1 VICKLQKEDKKD
13 SNNNNSIHTS
23 STAASIAPE
32 KRSRMRNEGRR
43 KFRIDTTDVAN
54 VVLFLAV
61 FVGLWQLVTLLEIWP
76 RALLPPPVEVASS
89 IVELIENN
97 SLIIGIGTTLWRL
110 IAGFAISMTIG
121 GVVGLAMVK
130 FQGFGKT
137 MSSFAVGL
145 LTYPSIAWVPFSI
158 LLIGFND
165 FGILF
170 VVIMAS
176 VFSVM
181 ISTYG
186 AMRNIPP
193 IYIRA
198 SKNMGAHGFA
208 LFRHVMIPAATPSLI
223 VGVRQAWSFA
233 WHALIGAEMLIT
245 TLAGLGYILAVGREF
260 NDMSQIIAIMITIFA
275 IGLLFDKAVFLRLEE
290 KVRSRWGL
298 NQQSG

>member
-1 VICKLQKEDKKD
+1 MICRLLRENDND
-13 SNNNNSIHTS
+13 NSVAIS
-23 STAASIAPE
+23 STTSLAAE
-32 KRSRMRNEGRR
+32 KGSTLRNDNSKKHR
-43 KFRIDTTDVAN
+43 FDITDVAN
-54 VVLFLAV
+54 VALFLAV

-76 RALLPPPVEVASS
+76 KTLLPPPAQVAIS
-89 IVELIENN
+89 ISELITSN
-97 SLIIGIGTTLWRL
+97 SLVIGIATTLWRL
-110 IAGFAISMTIG
+110 VAGFAISIAVG

-145 LTYPSIAWVPFSI
+145 LTFPSIAWIPFAI

-170 VVIMAS
+170 VVVMAS

-186 AMRNIPP
+186 AIRNVPP

-223 VGVRQAWSFA
+223 GGMRQAWSFA

-245 TLAGLGYILAVGREF
+245 TLSGLGYILAVGREF
-260 NDMSQIIAIMITIFA
+260 NDMSQIIAVMITIFA
-275 IGLLFDKAVFLRLEE
+275 IGLLFDRAIFLRLEE

-298 NQQSG
+298 NQHVE

>member
-1 VICKLQKEDKKD
+1 LLKEND
-13 SNNNNSIHTS
+13 NENSAVTS
-23 STAASIAPE
+23 STSKLDTE
-32 KRSRMRNEGRR
+32 KRNSLMKENS
-43 KFRIDTTDVAN
+43 KKHHFDITDVAN
-54 VVLFLAV
+54 VALFLAV
-61 FVGLWQLVTLLEIWP
+61 FVGLWQLVTILELWP
-76 RALLPPPVEVASS
+76 KTLLPSPAQVAISFS
-89 IVELIENN
+89 ELIANN
-97 SLIIGIGTTLWRL
+97 SLIIGIATTLWRL
-110 IAGFAISMTIG
+110 AAGFALSIAIG
-121 GVVGLAMVK
+121 GIVGLAMVK

-145 LTYPSIAWVPFSI
+145 LTFPSIAWIPFSI
-158 LLIGFND
+158 LLIGFNN

-170 VVIMAS
+170 VVVMAS

-186 AMRNIPP
+186 AIRNVPP

-223 VGVRQAWSFA
+223 GGIRQAWSFA

-245 TLAGLGYILAVGREF
+245 TLSGLGYILAVGREF
-260 NDMSQIIAIMITIFA
+260 NDMSQIIAVMITIFA
-275 IGLLFDKAVFLRLEE
+275 IGLLFDRIIFLRLEE

-298 NQQSG
+298 NQHTE

>member
-1 VICKLQKEDKKD
+1 MICRLLKENDD
-13 SNNNNSIHTS
+13 DALSIGGAFEAEGKS
-23 STAASIAPE
+23 GWRIG
-32 KRSRMRNEGRR
+32 GRR
-43 KFRIDTTDVAN
+43 IHKMDTTDVAN

-61 FVGLWQLVTLLEIWP
+61 FIGLWQLVTVLELWP
-76 RALLPPPVEVASS
+76 KTLFPSPTQVAIS
-89 IVELIENN
+89 ISELIANN
-97 SLIIGIGTTLWRL
+97 SLVIGIATTLWRL
-110 IAGFAISMTIG
+110 VAGFAISIAVG
-121 GVVGLAMVK
+121 GMVGLAMVK

-145 LTYPSIAWVPFSI
+145 LTFPSIAWVPFSI

-181 ISTYG
+181 ISTYS
-186 AMRNIPP
+186 AVRNVPP

-223 VGVRQAWSFA
+223 MGIRQAWSFA

-245 TLAGLGYILAVGREF
+245 TLYGLGHVLAIGREF
-260 NDMSQIIAIMITIFA
+260 NDMSQIIAVMITIFA
-275 IGLLFDKAVFLRLEE
+275 IGLLFDRIIFLRLEE

-298 NQQSG
+298 NQHAE

>member
-1 VICKLQKEDKKD
+1 LLKED
-13 SNNNNSIHTS
+13 NNDNENATT
-23 STAASIAPE
+23 STAAGIVAGKSSGRSGAS
-32 KRSRMRNEGRR
+32 KRYRLD
-43 KFRIDTTDVAN
+43 ITDVAN

-61 FVGLWQLVTLLEIWP
+61 FVGLWQLVTVLELWP
-76 RALLPPPVEVASS
+76 KTLLPSPTQVAIS
-89 IVELIENN
+89 IGELIANN
-97 SLIIGIGTTLWRL
+97 SLAIGIGTTLWRL
-110 IAGFAISMTIG
+110 TAGFAISIAMG
-121 GVVGLAMVK
+121 GIVGLAMVK

-145 LTYPSIAWVPFSI
+145 LTFPSIAWVPFSI

-181 ISTYG
+181 ISTYS
-186 AMRNIPP
+186 AVRNVPP

-223 VGVRQAWSFA
+223 MGIRQAWSFA

-245 TLAGLGYILAVGREF
+245 TLYGLGHVLAVGREF
-260 NDMSQIIAIMITIFA
+260 NDMSQIIAVMITIFV
-275 IGLLFDKAVFLRLEE
+275 IGLLFDRIIFLRLEE
-290 KVRSRWGL
+290 KVRFRWGL
-298 NQQSG
+298 NQHAE

>member
-1 VICKLQKEDKKD
+1 VICRLLKENDND
-13 SNNNNSIHTS
+13 NSAAISTTS
-23 STAASIAPE
+23 LAAE
-32 KRSRMRNEGRR
+32 KRSSPRDDNGKRYR
-43 KFRIDTTDVAN
+43 FDITDVAN
-54 VVLFLAV
+54 VALFLAV
-61 FVGLWQLVTLLEIWP
+61 FVGLWQLVTLLELWP
-76 RALLPPPVEVASS
+76 KTLLPPPAQVAIS
-89 IVELIENN
+89 ISELITSN
-97 SLIIGIGTTLWRL
+97 SLVVGIATTLWRL
-110 IAGFAISMTIG
+110 VAGFALSIAIG
-121 GVVGLAMVK
+121 GVVGLTMVK

-145 LTYPSIAWVPFSI
+145 LTFPSIAWIPFSI

-170 VVIMAS
+170 VVVMAS
-176 VFSVM
+176 MFSVM

-186 AMRNIPP
+186 AIRNVPP

-223 VGVRQAWSFA
+223 GGIRQAWSFA

-245 TLAGLGYILAVGREF
+245 TLSGLGYILAVGREF
-260 NDMSQIIAIMITIFA
+260 NDMSQIIAVMITIFA
-275 IGLLFDKAVFLRLEE
+275 IGLLFDRAIFLRLEE

-298 NQQSG
+298 NQHVE

>member
-1 VICKLQKEDKKD
+1 MLKEND
-13 SNNNNSIHTS
+13 SDNSAAISTTS
-23 STAASIAPE
+23 LAVE
-32 KRSRMRNEGRR
+32 KRSSLRDDNGKRYR
-43 KFRIDTTDVAN
+43 FDVTDVAN
-54 VVLFLAV
+54 VALFLAV
-61 FVGLWQLVTLLEIWP
+61 FVGLWQLVTLLELWP
-76 RALLPPPVEVASS
+76 KTLLPPPAQVAIS
-89 IVELIENN
+89 ISELITSN
-97 SLIIGIGTTLWRL
+97 SLVVGIATTLWRL
-110 IAGFAISMTIG
+110 VAGFALSIAIG
-121 GVVGLAMVK
+121 GIVGLTMVK

-145 LTYPSIAWVPFSI
+145 LTFPSIAWIPFSI

-170 VVIMAS
+170 VVVMAS
-176 VFSVM
+176 MFSVM

-186 AMRNIPP
+186 AIRNVPP

-223 VGVRQAWSFA
+223 GGIRQAWSFA

-245 TLAGLGYILAVGREF
+245 TLSGLGYILAVGREF
-260 NDMSQIIAIMITIFA
+260 NDMSQIIAVMITIFA
-275 IGLLFDKAVFLRLEE
+275 MGLLFDRAIFLRLEE

-298 NQQSG
+298 NQHAE